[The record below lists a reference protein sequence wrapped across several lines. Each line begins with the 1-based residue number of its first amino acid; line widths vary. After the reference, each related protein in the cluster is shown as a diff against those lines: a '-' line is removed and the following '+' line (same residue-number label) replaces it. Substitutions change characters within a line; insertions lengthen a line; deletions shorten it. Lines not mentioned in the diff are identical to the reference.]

1 MAFSGLTADGRILAN
16 KARIECQSYRLNYDD
31 NPPIEYISKHIAET
45 KQKYTQKGGVRP
57 FGISALIA
65 GLDNNGKPHLY
76 YTDPSGSF
84 SEWKAQACGRNS
96 KQVSEYLEKHY
107 KEGLSNEEGTKLV
120 VKALLDVVESG
131 NKNIELMVISEK

>member
-1 MAFSGLTADGRILAN
+1 M
-16 KARIECQSYRLNYDD
+16 
-31 NPPIEYISKHIAET
+31 
-45 KQKYTQKGGVRP
+45 RP

-65 GLDNNGKPHLY
+65 GLDNSNKPRLF

-107 KEGLSNEEGTKLV
+107 KENLTNEEGVKLV
-120 VKALLDVVESG
+120 IKALLDVVESG
-131 NKNIELMVISEK
+131 NKNIELMVVTEKETRFLSEEELDKLIEQAKE